1 MVGTYS
7 NDSRRGRVLEHAD
20 GFEARALRPGPQCL
34 GRRFG
39 MSESNRRQFYKRW
52 AALMA
57 ADRWAQVPS
66 GDANGG
72 CEATT

>member
-1 MVGTYS
+1 
-7 NDSRRGRVLEHAD
+7 
-20 GFEARALRPGPQCL
+20 
-34 GRRFG
+34 

-72 CEATT
+72 CEAAT